1 MIRRTAAS
9 LRRGAEALGRFTK
22 VSVFPV
28 EKVAPEHTAG
38 GGDAGGEGGVFARSN
53 RANCAASGETRRT

>member
-1 MIRRTAAS
+1 MIRHTAAS
-9 LRRGAEALGRFTK
+9 LRCGAEALGRMFFL
-22 VSVFPV
+22 VFPV

-53 RANCAASGETRRT
+53 RANCAARGETRRT